1 MLPVVLAFLVVL
13 AINVPSTLIGYP
25 FLGAMG
31 HAGYVNM
38 TVITAGIVQLCLLGV
53 LYIGHFSSAFYVT
66 LSIVLA
72 ELSILVLRSFKVFLI
87 LKK

>member
-38 TVITAGIVQLCLLGV
+38 TVITTIIVLLCLLV
-53 LYIGHFSSAFYVT
+53 LLYMFHFSSAFYVT
-66 LSIVLA
+66 ISIVAA
-72 ELSILVLRSFKVFLI
+72 EFSILLLRSFKVFLI
-87 LKK
+87 LK